1 MSKRP
6 SQIIRTGPLQGAK
19 LKAKPVNNDG
29 LQSLPNNDVFEI
41 VNDVLRREK
50 KVTRKQNGVL
60 AGQP

>member
-1 MSKRP
+1 
-6 SQIIRTGPLQGAK
+6 